1 MVVINSL
8 PCFYF
13 AMHMRKRSGVPG
25 LKCRQR
31 LVRTSPE
38 HLTRAS
44 QRSSTSLVRGTS
56 REPLRTGRAFEVD
69 LF

>member
-8 PCFYF
+8 PCFCF

-25 LKCRQR
+25 WKRRQR

-44 QRSSTSLVRGTS
+44 QRSSTSLVRGIS
-56 REPLRTGRAFEVD
+56 REHLQQI
-69 LF
+69 